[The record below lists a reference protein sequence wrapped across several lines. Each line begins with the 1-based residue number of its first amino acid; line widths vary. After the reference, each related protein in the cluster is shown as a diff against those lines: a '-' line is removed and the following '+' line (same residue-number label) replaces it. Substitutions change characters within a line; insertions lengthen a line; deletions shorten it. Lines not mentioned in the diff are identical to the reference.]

1 MAFCH
6 GVYTDFLFLS
16 QKRIPAI
23 SRNSPIWDFTKEMH
37 PKWFNTYLTTNTEAT
52 EVNVQSQESSG
63 FFLNVFQPVEFM
75 NIFTAV
81 DFADECCSSK
91 NNNLLSKIKLH
102 VARSGKLF

>member
-1 MAFCH
+1 MYNLKK
-6 GVYTDFLFLS
+6 VL
-16 QKRIPAI
+16 
-23 SRNSPIWDFTKEMH
+23 
-37 PKWFNTYLTTNTEAT
+37 
-52 EVNVQSQESSG
+52 V

-91 NNNLLSKIKLH
+91 NNNLLSEIKLH